1 MQIVDLP
8 PSNDSNVSGNVVVP
22 EDEGE
27 GRKIVAAHP
36 TIGKNGEAANE
47 VK

>member
-8 PSNDSNVSGNVVVP
+8 ASNDSNVSGNVVVP

-27 GRKIVAAHP
+27 GRKIVGAHP
-36 TIGKNGEAANE
+36 AIGKNGQAGNDM
-47 VK
+47 K